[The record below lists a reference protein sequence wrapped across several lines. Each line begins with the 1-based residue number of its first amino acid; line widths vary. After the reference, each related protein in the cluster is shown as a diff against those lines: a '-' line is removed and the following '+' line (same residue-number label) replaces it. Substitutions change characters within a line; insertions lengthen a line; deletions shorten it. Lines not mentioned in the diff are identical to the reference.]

1 MPDPTE
7 GKPRLSIRRRMPAT
21 REVVFAAWTDPQ
33 GLREWMCPGDAIS
46 AEAKLDLRV
55 GGSYR
60 IVMKSKTRD
69 YVHTGVYQVVEPPS
83 KLVFTWT
90 REEDEVPTLVTVEFF
105 AHGDESELVL
115 THQRFHDPDVMKRYQ
130 GGWGQIAEKFAA
142 YLAKPV
148 VNSSPTRTLL

>member
-7 GKPRLSIRRRMPAT
+7 GKFRLSIRRRLPAT
-21 REVVFAAWTDPQ
+21 REVVFEAWTDPQ
-33 GLREWMCPGDAIS
+33 GLREWMCPGDTIS

-90 REEDEVPTLVTVEFF
+90 REEEAAPTLVTVEFI
-105 AHGDESELVL
+105 AHGNESELVL
-115 THQRFHDPDVMKRYQ
+115 THERFHDADVMKRYQ
-130 GGWGQIAEKFAA
+130 GGWGTIAEKFAT
-142 YLAKPV
+142 YLARQI
-148 VNSSPTRTLL
+148 NTTAAQSSKK

>member
-1 MPDPTE
+1 MQDPTE
-7 GKPRLSIRRRMPAT
+7 GKYQLSIRRRMPAT
-21 REVVFAAWTDPQ
+21 REVVFEAWTDPQ

-46 AEAKLDLRV
+46 AEATLDLRV

-90 REEDEVPTLVTVEFF
+90 REEDQEPTLVTVEFH
-105 AHGDESELVL
+105 AHGNESELVL
-115 THQRFHDPDVMKRYQ
+115 THERFHDADVMQRYQ

-142 YLAKPV
+142 YLAKQIRTEAG
-148 VNSSPTRTLL
+148 SSKNK